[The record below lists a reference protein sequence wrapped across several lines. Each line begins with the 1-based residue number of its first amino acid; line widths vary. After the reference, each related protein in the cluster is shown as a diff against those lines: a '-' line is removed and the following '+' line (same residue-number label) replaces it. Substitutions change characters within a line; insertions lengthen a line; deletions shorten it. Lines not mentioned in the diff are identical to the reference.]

1 MLSLEPKGPSP
12 ETQTIL
18 HFYFGSVAEDKNA
31 ESTKIF
37 RFSINSKDFD
47 QSEKAPSPTSFSP
60 VTSTNVETSP

>member
-47 QSEKAPSPTSFSP
+47 QSEKAPSPTSFFP
-60 VTSTNVETSP
+60 RNFYKRRN